1 MIGQTITPEMVSNIN
16 TEAKMAAKTAVSN
29 FLNDWNEK
37 TGGNEYG
44 EPMYCGFAWVD
55 VYVTRTNSKE
65 AKLLESV
72 GFKKS
77 YRAKT
82 MTMWN
87 PADYNGQSMDCR
99 EVGAQAYADVLRA
112 YGFRASMGS
121 RAD

>member
-77 YRAKT
+77 YRPKT

>member
-1 MIGQTITPEMVSNIN
+1 
-16 TEAKMAAKTAVSN
+16 
-29 FLNDWNEK
+29 
-37 TGGNEYG
+37 
-44 EPMYCGFAWVD
+44 MYCGFAWVD

-112 YGFRASMGS
+112 YGFNFWKQLRTSMGKLS
-121 RAD
+121 FKNSWISSFM